1 MSGNDCH
8 YDAVHLSRRAMPEQ
22 ESPEASKYS
31 PNTPPEAGPGSD
43 HYTAHAI
50 TPLEYVRGMGRNEHR
65 GACVLNVIKYVTRFH
80 LKGTPMMDLKKARW
94 YVDQLIEAQEKCDAH
109 DAAKME

>member
-1 MSGNDCH
+1 MHSGYAEDGKKGTGMSD
-8 YDAVHLSRRAMPEQ
+8 
-22 ESPEASKYS
+22 
-31 PNTPPEAGPGSD
+31 NTAPEAGPGSD

-50 TPLEYVRGMGRNEHR
+50 TPLEYVKGMGRDEHR
-65 GACVLNVIKYVTRFH
+65 GACILNVIKYVTRFH

-94 YVDQLIEAQEKCDAH
+94 YVDQLIEAQEECEAH